1 MRFKTIV
8 ILHIIIALTNADIQL
23 TQYAVMEDYRT
34 HDCWQLLPC
43 GPLQRLEVRGRIE
56 CAKLAV
62 KIEADMFMYEERNKS
77 CLLCLDRTLLDG
89 FIEVHASLL
98 VYVKGQEIFQTVNVY
113 WNNCNYNQFS
123 KDKTKFCYS
132 KMMVWSDSVFH
143 FLSLIL
149 ANYSDQCNLSY
160 TSSSVLCILC
170 CVRDAYDPNFS
181 PLLTMVSQ
189 SLMQENMIISTQCHL
204 VIYLIF

>member
-8 ILHIIIALTNADIQL
+8 ILHIIIALTNVDIQL
-23 TQYAVMEDYRT
+23 THYAVMEDYRT

-77 CLLCLDRTLLDG
+77 CLLCLDRTLFDG

-98 VYVKGQEIFQTVNVY
+98 VFVKCQEIFQTVNVY
-113 WNNCNYNQFS
+113 WNDCNYNQHL

-132 KMMVWSDSVFH
+132 KIIGLGRPYFS
-143 FLSLIL
+143 FLSLPVIG
-149 ANYSDQCNLSY
+149 Q
-160 TSSSVLCILC
+160 TS
-170 CVRDAYDPNFS
+170 
-181 PLLTMVSQ
+181 
-189 SLMQENMIISTQCHL
+189 
-204 VIYLIF
+204 VI